1 MEGEHKETE
10 SVEAECKKDAK
21 KDAETIEAESTEAE
35 RVEAEHKKDAER
47 VEAESTEAERVEAE
61 HKKEVERVEAE
72 SMETERVEAEHKKDA
87 ETVEAECKTEE
98 LCKENEGKSKKSVGF
113 AKSVE
118 CNTETVPEDNLDD
131 TCSEQQVNF
140 NPPSLEH
147 IEKHVAET
155 IEEIRSFGACTES
168 DDGENHDSDSLVIDD
183 QSDSTPPCSQM
194 AHKYGKTR

>member
-1 MEGEHKETE
+1 M
-10 SVEAECKKDAK
+10 V
-21 KDAETIEAESTEAE
+21 EAESTETERVEAESTETERVEAESTETE
-35 RVEAEHKKDAER
+35 RVEAEHKKDTEM

-61 HKKEVERVEAE
+61 R
-72 SMETERVEAEHKKDA
+72 KKDA

-98 LCKENEGKSKKSVGF
+98 LCKENEGKIKKSVGF

-140 NPPSLEH
+140 NPPSLEQ

-155 IEEIRSFGACTES
+155 IEEIRRFGACTES
-168 DDGENHDSDSLVIDD
+168 DDGENCDNDSLVIDD
-183 QSDSTPPCSQM
+183 QSDSIPPCSQM
-194 AHKYGKTR
+194 AHKYGRTR

>member
-1 MEGEHKETE
+1 MEAESTETE
-10 SVEAECKKDAK
+10 RVEAECKKD
-21 KDAETIEAESTEAE
+21 T
-35 RVEAEHKKDAER
+35 ER

-61 HKKEVERVEAE
+61 HKKEAQRVEAE
-72 SMETERVEAEHKKDA
+72 STETERVEAESTETERVEAECKKDA

-140 NPPSLEH
+140 NPTSLEQ

-168 DDGENHDSDSLVIDD
+168 DDGENRDSDSLVIDD

-194 AHKYGKTR
+194 AHKYSKTR

>member
-1 MEGEHKETE
+1 M
-10 SVEAECKKDAK
+10 
-21 KDAETIEAESTEAE
+21 EAE
-35 RVEAEHKKDAER
+35 R
-47 VEAESTEAERVEAE
+47 
-61 HKKEVERVEAE
+61 
-72 SMETERVEAEHKKDA
+72 KKDA

-113 AKSVE
+113 AKSME

-140 NPPSLEH
+140 NPPSLEQ

-155 IEEIRSFGACTES
+155 IEEIRRSGACTES
-168 DDGENHDSDSLVIDD
+168 DDGENRDSDSLVIDD

>member
-1 MEGEHKETE
+1 
-10 SVEAECKKDAK
+10 
-21 KDAETIEAESTEAE
+21 
-35 RVEAEHKKDAER
+35 
-47 VEAESTEAERVEAE
+47 
-61 HKKEVERVEAE
+61 
-72 SMETERVEAEHKKDA
+72 METERVEAEHKKDA
-87 ETVEAECKTEE
+87 EMVEAECKTEE
-98 LCKENEGKSKKSVGF
+98 LHKENERKSKKSVGF

-118 CNTETVPEDNLDD
+118 CNMETVPKDNLDD

-140 NPPSLEH
+140 NPPSLEQ

-168 DDGENHDSDSLVIDD
+168 DDGENCDSDVLVKDD